1 MTSCRDCGARIEGDP
16 ERCPGCKADLRKE
29 DSVKAPIPYKP
40 AWLGGSDLPTARPRP
55 EVKTRAEGRPVKPT
69 PSSSAPLSR
78 PQESSRPSSPA
89 GGSPVQVNA
98 QTGSDPRKVSS
109 SNQPTDS
116 RPGLALPPTTST
128 RMGSTGELRLPP
140 ERAYASTEVEP
151 SRRAGG
157 FPFIKVLSVILVSAL
172 LAGGGYVAYDRF
184 KPSAGSPTEGGASTA
199 GGSIANFGTAV
210 ALDVGVAPSPGA
222 EKLSGS
228 LFPVG
233 CAAAKGSATAVAYV
247 VAMTGL
253 PQGETGALTDSSA
266 LRACLE
272 SRVAYL
278 HDGISALRVSISAYD
293 AESGVALLQIPAP
306 LPAQAVRLVEE
317 VGGVQVGA
325 ISNGGRNLVDP
336 GSLSS
341 PTPGAPLLD
350 PDGYFLG
357 LLGAQGERIPTGTLC
372 GTLLIC

>member
-29 DSVKAPIPYKP
+29 DSAKAPIPHKP

-78 PQESSRPSSPA
+78 PQESSRPSSTA

-266 LRACLE
+266 LLACLE

-325 ISNGGRNLVDP
+325 IGNGGRNLVDP

>member
-1 MTSCRDCGARIEGDP
+1 
-16 ERCPGCKADLRKE
+16 
-29 DSVKAPIPYKP
+29 
-40 AWLGGSDLPTARPRP
+40 
-55 EVKTRAEGRPVKPT
+55 
-69 PSSSAPLSR
+69 
-78 PQESSRPSSPA
+78 
-89 GGSPVQVNA
+89 
-98 QTGSDPRKVSS
+98 
-109 SNQPTDS
+109 
-116 RPGLALPPTTST
+116 
-128 RMGSTGELRLPP
+128 MGSTGELRLPP
-140 ERAYASTEVEP
+140 EQAYASTRVEP

-157 FPFIKVLSVILVSAL
+157 FPFIKVLSVIIVFAL

-184 KPSAGSPTEGGASTA
+184 KPFAGSATEEGPSTA
-199 GGSIANFGTAV
+199 GGSIASFGTAV

-266 LRACLE
+266 LRVCLE

-278 HDGISALRVSISAYD
+278 HDGISALRVPISAYD

-317 VGGVQVGA
+317 VGGVLVGA

-336 GSLSS
+336 GSLTS

-357 LLGAQGERIPTGTLC
+357 LVGSRGERIPTGALC